1 MVNKSLKNVLAQQQ
15 LLQSIANSKPKYQ
28 KICIN
33 IGDKNL
39 IKAICDICS
48 NILAKNIEISE
59 IDRLKLKS
67 YKKTIRELAQD
78 SKISNHSIDKKKLI
92 INQKGGFLNILIPA
106 VVSGIAS
113 LIGSFIENQ
122 GNKSTEKNQN
132 EISD

>member
-1 MVNKSLKNVLAQQQ
+1 MVNESLKNVLAQQQ
-15 LLQSIANSKPKYQ
+15 LLQSIAKSKPKYQ

-48 NILAKNIEISE
+48 NILARNIEISE
-59 IDRLKLKS
+59 VDRLKLKA

-106 VVSGIAS
+106 VVTGIAS
-113 LIGSFIENQ
+113 LIGNFIENRA
-122 GNKSTEKNQN
+122 NRPTETQQDEVSN
-132 EISD
+132 

>member
-15 LLQSIANSKPKYQ
+15 LLQSIAKSKPKYQ

-48 NILAKNIEISE
+48 NILARNIEISE
-59 IDRLKLKS
+59 VDRLKLKA

-106 VVSGIAS
+106 VVTGIAS
-113 LIGSFIENQ
+113 LIGNFIENRA
-122 GNKSTEKNQN
+122 NRPTETQQDEVSN
-132 EISD
+132 

>member
-15 LLQSIANSKPKYQ
+15 LLQSIAKSKPKYQ

-48 NILAKNIEISE
+48 NILARNIEISE
-59 IDRLKLKS
+59 VDRLKLKA

-106 VVSGIAS
+106 VVTGIAS
-113 LIGSFIENQ
+113 LIGNFIENRA
-122 GNKSTEKNQN
+122 NRPTENQQDEVSN
-132 EISD
+132 

>member
-15 LLQSIANSKPKYQ
+15 LLQSIANSKSKYQ

-48 NILAKNIEISE
+48 NILNKNIDISE
-59 IDRLKLKS
+59 VDRLKLKS
-67 YKKTIRELAQD
+67 YKKIIRELAQD

-122 GNKSTEKNQN
+122 GNKSIEKKQN